1 MTTPHRDLALVDPWQ
16 RSLDRSL
23 HRRAIT
29 PEIRRSLARR
39 KRASVALSTLM
50 VAGPTGSLLAA
61 AGFGIGSRGVD
72 VAQASPASRA
82 IDNGAAPAMA
92 FKLGSRGDAVSEIQR
107 QLGVPVDGHFGP
119 VTQAAVTDFQSRNDL
134 DVDGV
139 VGPATW
145 TALFGLEQA
154 AAAAGARDGNVA
166 VILRERTGA
175 SSSSRTDTSADG
187 DSAPRAGADAE
198 ALGGDGSGAPGGD
211 TGDRATQD
219 VSADSDD
226 DSSQGIGGNTP
237 VSNGTPN
244 TDATPRTKPVSA
256 PAPANGACGP
266 LRLASPVKGTV
277 TSPYGPRWGRNHD
290 GLDIAAPSGT
300 PIRAAEC
307 GIVSFAGVQSGYGNM
322 VCVKHSSRFET
333 CYAHMTKY
341 AVSQGQR
348 VDQGQVIGYVGCTG
362 NCTGPHL
369 HFETRVDGAARD
381 PRAYLG
387 GGSVP
392 GAPTVKAAVNSKTKA
407 VAAAAIAKDVKQARF
422 AKTTTAAQPQA
433 TTGWSTVESQQP
445 AASTGAPAA
454 TPAPPAAS
462 PAPVATTPV
471 PEQVTTA
478 PSPEPVAAPAPTT
491 APTPAPTSAEPAP
504 VAPVEPGPPA
514 YTPPEPTYTAPE
526 PVTSAPVPA
535 TPAPPPAPEPPPAPV
550 AQTPTPAPVAEATPP
565 PAEPAPVTTTP
576 DPTATAPPVEA
587 PPVEPVPAPTPE
599 PAAPTPDPATQPI
612 TEAPAP

>member
-16 RSLDRSL
+16 RSLHRSL
-23 HRRAIT
+23 HRRAIA
-29 PEIRRSLARR
+29 PQVRRSVARR
-39 KRASVALSTLM
+39 RRASVALSTLM

-61 AGFGIGSRGVD
+61 AGFGIGGRGVD

-82 IDNGAAPAMA
+82 IDNGATPAAMA
-92 FKLGSRGDAVSEIQR
+92 FELGSRGDAVSEIQR
-107 QLGVPVDGHFGP
+107 QLGIAADGVFGP
-119 VTQAAVTDFQSRNDL
+119 VTQMAVQHFQASNGL

-166 VILRERTGA
+166 VILRERTAAGV
-175 SSSSRTDTSADG
+175 SSPADG
-187 DSAPRAGADAE
+187 PVDGSDTPRPDADAP
-198 ALGGDGSGAPGGD
+198 AGSGPNGDGTARGIGGD
-211 TGDRATQD
+211 T
-219 VSADSDD
+219 S
-226 DSSQGIGGNTP
+226 
-237 VSNGTPN
+237 VSNGAPD
-244 TDATPRTKPVSA
+244 DAAMPRTKPVSA
-256 PAPANGACGP
+256 PAPADGACGP

-381 PRAYLG
+381 PRPYLG
-387 GGSVP
+387 GGGVP
-392 GAPTVKAAVNSKTKA
+392 GEPAVKAAVSSKTKA
-407 VAAAAIAKDVKQARF
+407 VATAAIAKDVQRARF
-422 AKTTTAAQPQA
+422 AKAPATA
-433 TTGWSTVESQQP
+433 TTGGATASGGWSAVPAETVAP
-445 AASTGAPAA
+445 PVASAPATQA
-454 TPAPPAAS
+454 PAPP
-462 PAPVATTPV
+462 VETTTP
-471 PEQVTTA
+471 
-478 PSPEPVAAPAPTT
+478 EPAAAAPAPAEQAPATAAPVPAEAT
-491 APTPAPTSAEPAP
+491 PAPTPAPTT
-504 VAPVEPGPPA
+504 
-514 YTPPEPTYTAPE
+514 TPEI
-526 PVTSAPVPA
+526 
-535 TPAPPPAPEPPPAPV
+535 TPAPSYEARTTPAAPPYEAPQPEYSAPPAAPAP
-550 AQTPTPAPVAEATPP
+550 APAPTPAPAA
-565 PAEPAPVTTTP
+565 PAPE
-576 DPTATAPPVEA
+576 TAPA
-587 PPVEPVPAPTPE
+587 PEMPAPSPE
-599 PAAPTPDPATQPI
+599 PAAPVPDPATQPV